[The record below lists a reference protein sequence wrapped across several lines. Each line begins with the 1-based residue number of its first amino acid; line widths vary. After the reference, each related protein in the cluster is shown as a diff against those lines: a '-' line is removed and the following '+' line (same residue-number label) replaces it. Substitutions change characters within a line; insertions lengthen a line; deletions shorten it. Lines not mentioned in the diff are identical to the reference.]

1 MTQSSIR
8 AAQVATGGSAPA
20 LIDQVSSQLA
30 QLLTLRSCIF
40 QYGVAGLGRP
50 ARLHRDGSVTLGQR
64 RWAADGEE
72 FPPGTDVELLVEGG
86 GIFQGRFLMTPAP
99 GARPAL
105 ERRLL
110 AVAFADQ
117 VGAALASSHPAGQR

>member
-1 MTQSSIR
+1 V
-8 AAQVATGGSAPA
+8 AAGGSAPA
-20 LIDQVSSQLA
+20 LIDQVSTQLA
-30 QLLTLRSCIF
+30 QLLSLRSCVF

-50 ARLHRDGSVTLGQR
+50 ARLHRDGSVTIGQL
-64 RWAADGEE
+64 RWAVDGEGL
-72 FPPGTDVELLVEGG
+72 PADTDLELLVVGG

-117 VGAALASSHPAGQR
+117 VGAALASSHPVGQR

>member
-1 MTQSSIR
+1 MAAAWLSS
-8 AAQVATGGSAPA
+8 
-20 LIDQVSSQLA
+20 LA
-30 QLLTLRSCIF
+30 QAFGPGGER
-40 QYGVAGLGRP
+40 RP
-50 ARLHRDGSVTLGQR
+50 ARLHRDGSVTLRQL
-64 RWAADGEE
+64 RWAVDGEV

-117 VGAALASSHPAGQR
+117 VGAALASSHPVGHS

>member
-1 MTQSSIR
+1 M
-8 AAQVATGGSAPA
+8 
-20 LIDQVSSQLA
+20 
-30 QLLTLRSCIF
+30 
-40 QYGVAGLGRP
+40 
-50 ARLHRDGSVTLGQR
+50 
-64 RWAADGEE
+64 DGEV
-72 FPPGTDVELLVEGG
+72 FPPDADVELLVEGG

-117 VGAALASSHPAGQR
+117 VGAALASSHPVGHS

>member
-1 MTQSSIR
+1 M
-8 AAQVATGGSAPA
+8 
-20 LIDQVSSQLA
+20 
-30 QLLTLRSCIF
+30 QLLSLRSCVF
-40 QYGVAGLGRP
+40 QCGVAGLGRP
-50 ARLHRDGSVTLGQR
+50 ARLHRDGSVTFGQR
-64 RWAADGEE
+64 RWAADGEG
-72 FPPGTDVELLVEGG
+72 FPPDIDVELLVEGG

-117 VGAALASSHPAGQR
+117 VGAALASSHPVGQS

>member
-1 MTQSSIR
+1 M
-8 AAQVATGGSAPA
+8 
-20 LIDQVSSQLA
+20 
-30 QLLTLRSCIF
+30 
-40 QYGVAGLGRP
+40 
-50 ARLHRDGSVTLGQR
+50 
-64 RWAADGEE
+64 
-72 FPPGTDVELLVEGG
+72 ELLVEGG

-117 VGAALASSHPAGQR
+117 AGAALASSHPVGQR